1 MKKLEY
7 FLPRTL
13 PWCLSVPEPLVYQA
27 LIDCAIQF
35 CEETHIVRFIS
46 DPIMVV
52 ANVQDYDIDLPQF
65 TDLARIL
72 RVWYG
77 PDPYGIPSGFPTNW
91 FVTDTTTLTIIPVPT
106 TQRNDWMFMEIATK
120 PTRTATTVD
129 DLLYTDYIEGIAGG
143 AVARICQMP
152 DQPWSND
159 DNAAKGQAL
168 YQRWKGKA
176 QIEGTKGRVRRDTTV
191 KMRPFA

>member
-46 DPIMVV
+46 DPITVV

-106 TQRNDWMFMEIATK
+106 TQRNNWMFMEIATK

-129 DLLYTDYIEGIAGG
+129 DLLYTDYIEGIAGS
-143 AVARICQMP
+143 AVAPIFPMP

-159 DNAAKGQAL
+159 DDAAEGRRGTSAG
-168 YQRWKGKA
+168 KGK
-176 QIEGTKGRVRRDTTV
+176 RRSRAPRGASGVT
-191 KMRPFA
+191 RP